1 MRAMLPV
8 LLSGLAVAGLLPVTA
23 AAQSGGVAVGEEAQA
38 GESILRQLDP
48 MPKPDLR
55 AGFDPE
61 DDWHIT
67 LGAGGLYAPDYL
79 GSDDYELTPLPVF
92 DIRYRDRLFLS
103 SRDGL
108 GANLLPSGKLRA
120 GPVVKYR
127 HRRDQDDNRALRGL
141 GNVDAAGEAGAFVHY
156 DLRPFSAGAEVRQG
170 FGGHDG
176 VVSDFFIAW
185 STLLGERTQVTAGPS
200 VTVASSDFT
209 ESYFSI
215 NGAQAARSG
224 HQPHNADG
232 TYLSYGLNAAITYQ
246 LSDGWALG
254 GFAGVGRIEGDAAD
268 SPIVDQTGS
277 ATQARVGVSL
287 GYSFGWGR

>member
-1 MRAMLPV
+1 MRAMSIL
-8 LLSGLAVAGLLPVTA
+8 LLSGLSVAGLPPMA
-23 AAQSGGVAVGEEAQA
+23 ALAQAGNVAAGDDAQA

-48 MPKPDLR
+48 MPRPDLR

-61 DDWHIT
+61 DDWHVM

-79 GSDDYELTPLPVF
+79 GSDDYELLPLPLF

-108 GANLLPSGKLRA
+108 GANLLPSGSLRA
-120 GPVVKYR
+120 GPVLKYR

-156 DLRPFSAGAEVRQG
+156 DLRPFSMGAEIRQG

-176 VVSDFFIAW
+176 VVSDFFVAW
-185 STLLGERTQVTAGPS
+185 STLLGERTQLTLGPS
-200 VTVASSDFT
+200 ATIASSDFT
-209 ESYFSI
+209 ETYFSI

-224 HQPHNADG
+224 YQPHNADG
-232 TYLSYGLNAAITYQ
+232 AFLSYGLNATVTYQ
-246 LSDGWALG
+246 LSEGWALG
-254 GFAGVGRIEGDAAD
+254 GYAGVGRIEGDAAD
-268 SPIVDQTGS
+268 SPIVDQAGS